1 MAARATNKAPNPRIS
16 GPFFAGRICAALL
29 LAVLSPAVWP
39 QSVTDPWSD
48 ALAERDLAA
57 IEQLLEL
64 GRANPNRPAPDG
76 RTALMIAA
84 RAADAE
90 VVVQLLAAG
99 ADANA
104 VTLNGGT
111 PLMFAVLGGDETIVA
126 LLLDA
131 GARHEAQAK
140 LGWTALAL
148 AAVKGYVQVV
158 DVLLDAGADQR
169 ICDAYGW
176 TPLMRAVDIGR
187 LEVARMLLDAPGVD
201 LSAQQESG
209 ATALHIAAATGDDD
223 IVQLLVERGADR
235 SMTDSHGN
243 TPAAI
248 ATASGHVKIAKYL
261 ESLDRPPRS
270 GGS

>member
-1 MAARATNKAPNPRIS
+1 MAASATNKAPNLRIA
-16 GPFFAGRICAALL
+16 GPLLAARICAALL
-29 LAVLSPAVWP
+29 FAGLSPAAWS
-39 QSVTDPWSD
+39 QTITDPWSD

-64 GRANPNRPAPDG
+64 GRANPNRPAADG

-90 VVVQLLAAG
+90 VVVRLLAAG
-99 ADANA
+99 ADFNA
-104 VTLNGGT
+104 VTVNGAT
-111 PLMFAVLGGDETIVA
+111 PLMFAVLGGDEAIVA

-158 DVLLDAGADQR
+158 EVLLDAGADQR
-169 ICDAYGW
+169 IRDAYGW
-176 TPLMRAVDIGR
+176 TPLMRAVDNGR
-187 LEVARMLLDAPGVD
+187 LEVARALLGAPGVD

-223 IVQLLVERGADR
+223 IVRLLVDRGADR
-235 SMTDSHGN
+235 SMTDGHGN

-248 ATASGHVKIAKYL
+248 ATASGHPKIAAYL
-261 ESLDRPPRS
+261 EALDGSPRS